1 MDEND
6 LLQDQFEC
14 IIHRYQDDVEDCEV
28 PRQIQLQS
36 CYPATSVIT
45 EVKRTIL
52 LNWLLEVILC
62 YKLNPETWLRTI
74 AILERFA
81 KLFPLTTDQDLQNYG
96 LVCCFIAIK
105 IEERI
110 ILKASNFA
118 DMSDNGFTS
127 TELISYE
134 IVILKTLDFNLPDVH
149 SVTILHLLTKL
160 TETESRK
167 IGQLSCVKVD
177 QCFDHFNYL

>member
-1 MDEND
+1 M
-6 LLQDQFEC
+6 
-14 IIHRYQDDVEDCEV
+14 
-28 PRQIQLQS
+28 S
-36 CYPATSVIT
+36 
-45 EVKRTIL
+45 
-52 LNWLLEVILC
+52 
-62 YKLNPETWLRTI
+62 
-74 AILERFA
+74 
-81 KLFPLTTDQDLQNYG
+81 
-96 LVCCFIAIK
+96 FIAIK

-177 QCFDHFNYL
+177 QCFDHFYYL